1 MGDTCTRGCRFCA
14 IKTSKAPPP
23 LDVHE
28 PENTAEAI
36 SRWGVGYIVMT
47 SVDRD
52 GELILRLSTRP
63 VANLSLFQDIADG
76 GASHFASTIRK
87 LKQKAPQIL
96 VEALTGDFLGDEAS
110 IRLVAQSGLDVY
122 AHNMETTEARTPF
135 VRDPR
140 ATFRQSLDVLRV
152 AKESKPDLITK
163 TSIMLGVGEEDADIV
178 ATLEG
183 QFRPLRSEAI
193 PPRHVCQCWH

>member
-52 GELILRLSTRP
+52 GKSKSCEDGMRVDKVSF
-63 VANLSLFQDIADG
+63 VDIADG
-76 GASHFASTIRK
+76 GASHFAETIRK
-87 LKQKAPQIL
+87 LKQK
-96 VEALTGDFLGDEAS
+96 
-110 IRLVAQSGLDVY
+110 
-122 AHNMETTEARTPF
+122 
-135 VRDPR
+135 
-140 ATFRQSLDVLRV
+140 
-152 AKESKPDLITK
+152 
-163 TSIMLGVGEEDADIV
+163 
-178 ATLEG
+178 
-183 QFRPLRSEAI
+183 
-193 PPRHVCQCWH
+193 